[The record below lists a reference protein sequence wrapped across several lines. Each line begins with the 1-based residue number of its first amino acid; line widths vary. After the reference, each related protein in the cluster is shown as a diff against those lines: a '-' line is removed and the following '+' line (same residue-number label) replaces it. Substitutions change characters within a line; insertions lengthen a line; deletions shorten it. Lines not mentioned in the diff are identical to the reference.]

1 MTDQMTRIEKD
12 IFVRAKMSVRKDECM
27 YSQFDTRSL
36 ERVIFKGE
44 GYLRFSDS
52 KVAEGHQYLYYRT
65 SIALAEE
72 IFAAHRADEIH
83 YKATGTLKGTF

>member
-1 MTDQMTRIEKD
+1 MTRIEKD
-12 IFVRAKMSVRKDECM
+12 IFVRAKMSFNDEASL

-36 ERVIFKGE
+36 ERVIFNGE
-44 GYLRFSDS
+44 GYLCFYDS